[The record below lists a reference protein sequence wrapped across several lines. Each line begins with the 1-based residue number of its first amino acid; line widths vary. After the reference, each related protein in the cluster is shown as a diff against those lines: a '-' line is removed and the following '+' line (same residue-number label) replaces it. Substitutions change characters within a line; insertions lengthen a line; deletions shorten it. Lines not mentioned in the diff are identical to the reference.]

1 MCGGVR
7 FKYDEKLE
15 PVLAEMYS
23 TEQIDLARTSGTV
36 QSVFWQPRPVLPA
49 IVDGELR
56 LFDWGN
62 RDQALKLPKTGWVRM
77 ESLDAGKWNY
87 LKPTA
92 VVIPAFQGVE
102 KKVWFGI
109 DHGIQGFLSRSE
121 RFGSRR
127 GIFDLLHQLRIGQS
141 LVVGLENGTLQI
153 DGIFADGPEADH
165 PGRSDQRTHDQVFAP
180 AFIAQQIPVWREDT
194 AFGETPFG
202 FQFQP

>member
-7 FKYDEKLE
+7 FKYDQKLE
-15 PVLAEMYS
+15 SALAEMYT
-23 TEQIDLARTSGTV
+23 TEQVELARTSGTI

-49 IVDGELR
+49 IVDGEVR

-92 VVIPAFQGVE
+92 IVIPAFQGIE

-109 DHGIQGFLSRSE
+109 DHGIQGVLVHRGDQQRVYMLTRPPTPEYHALTGHDRMPVLIDQEAVSPLDQGQKQAAL
-121 RFGSRR
+121 GS
-127 GIFDLLHQLRIGQS
+127 
-141 LVVGLENGTLQI
+141 
-153 DGIFADGPEADH
+153 
-165 PGRSDQRTHDQVFAP
+165 
-180 AFIAQQIPVWREDT
+180 
-194 AFGETPFG
+194 
-202 FQFQP
+202 